1 MKKISRQVLVSLH
14 DVVAQMDLTNDTWTA
29 YLNRRTGE
37 LVTVTYAALEV
48 ARVEVN
54 REDFSSKEGER
65 AGRIPDE
72 MLDAIQRILLT
83 EFTKAGTIPAA
94 RKPDPSAGAEGTL
107 ELVGRVVD
115 FLPGSMGAGQQKIE
129 VECFLKDRKTGAV
142 LAHEIIRDRKVGG
155 VAGGSED
162 KGVRDFAE
170 KVVAFVQEGLGPSVT
185 ARAQSTPA
193 LTPSPGT
200 GSGS

>member
-1 MKKISRQVLVSLH
+1 MIQAESDPTPNYPLQPPAGGGCG
-14 DVVAQMDLTNDTWTA
+14 VASS
-29 YLNRRTGE
+29 E
-37 LVTVTYAALEV
+37 AAPAAPEP
-48 ARVEVN
+48 
-54 REDFSSKEGER
+54 ER

-83 EFTKAGTIPAA
+83 EFTKAGTIPAV
-94 RKPDPSAGAEGTL
+94 RKPDPSASPEGTL

-115 FLPGSMGAGQQKIE
+115 FLPGSKAARYFIGMGAGQQKIE

-155 VAGGSED
+155 VAGGAED

-170 KVVAFVQEGLGPSVT
+170 KVVAFVQEGLGPSGT
-185 ARAQSTPA
+185 ARPQSTPA
-193 LTPSPGT
+193 PSPGT